1 MELNGHLDRPVS
13 IEYSVQGLPIDII
26 NASLLRT
33 CPKDGPVL
41 SQTDLFLLHPKLEL
55 HPILTHSLKSFH
67 LTPKVVGV
75 AYSRAGAVHPYR
87 LVTHIFANS
96 SRNESIFY
104 LATNTPCTTVL
115 LPFTPLPSLL

>member
-13 IEYSVQGLPIDII
+13 IECSVRGLLIDII

-67 LTPKVVGV
+67 LVFD
-75 AYSRAGAVHPYR
+75 
-87 LVTHIFANS
+87 LVEGNLT
-96 SRNESIFY
+96 NESQHLTKPAF
-104 LATNTPCTTVL
+104 TL
-115 LPFTPLPSLL
+115 L

>member
-26 NASLLRT
+26 NASPLRT
-33 CPKDGPVL
+33 CPKDVPVL

-67 LTPKVVGV
+67 LVFD
-75 AYSRAGAVHPYR
+75 
-87 LVTHIFANS
+87 LVEGNLT
-96 SRNESIFY
+96 NESQHLTKPAF
-104 LATNTPCTTVL
+104 TL
-115 LPFTPLPSLL
+115 L